1 MTVDGDPAVIS
12 EDFEID
18 IGPILTMIRYGEYTE
33 IVDDPCH
40 RRFLEHL
47 IVNIQRIYS
56 ERCAFGLTFVTLSL
70 LSSS

>member
-18 IGPILTMIRYGEYTE
+18 IGPILSILRYGEYTE
-33 IVDDPCH
+33 ITDDPCH
-40 RRFLEHL
+40 RKFLTNL
-47 IVNIQRIYS
+47 IKNIQRVYTS
-56 ERCAFGLTFVTLSL
+56 RCAFGLGFFTLSV

>member
-18 IGPILTMIRYGEYTE
+18 IGPIISILRYGEYTE
-33 IVDDPCH
+33 ITDDPCH
-40 RRFLEHL
+40 RQFLETL
-47 IVNIQRIYS
+47 IENIQRVYTS
-56 ERCAFGLTFVTLSL
+56 RCAFGLGFFTLSL

>member
-18 IGPILTMIRYGEYTE
+18 IGPIISILRYGEYTE
-33 IVDDPCH
+33 ITDDPCH
-40 RRFLEHL
+40 RTFLTNL
-47 IVNIQRIYS
+47 IENIQRIYS